1 MHVAGRWLLGMPRTG
16 RRILAGAV
24 DAVLLAASMM
34 LAATWRLG
42 DAALHE
48 RGYLRLA
55 LVAAVVGTATFWAFG
70 LYREVIRYAGPRIW
84 LRIGLAT
91 GAVTVLLA
99 AGNVLFGERD
109 ISRAVLIG
117 FGLVSAVACGGSRML
132 AAQILAGRRPES
144 GFSGE
149 ATPVLIYGAGASG
162 AGLAAALS
170 HSPLYRPSGFIDDD
184 PRIVGSR
191 IRDLTVHSGQDLA
204 RLRERFPNAIV
215 ALAIPSASTA
225 ERRRVLERLRP
236 LGMRIMTVPG
246 LRELMVGEAGFG
258 QLRELNI
265 EDLLGRDS
273 VKPNEHLLARCITGR
288 SVLVSGAGGTIGG
301 ELCRQIIR
309 LRPSRLVLLE
319 QGELALYQIES
330 ELAAARRQDPELAKV
345 PVFPVLG
352 SVTGGVLVEELLR
365 EHRVQTIYHAAAHKH
380 VNIVET
386 NEITGVVTNTFGTAT
401 MARAAIKA
409 RVETFVLISTDKAVR
424 PSSVMGASK
433 RLAELVLQDLAGD
446 GPAAGIACPTR
457 FVMVRFGNVLGSSG
471 SVVPLFL
478 RQIAAGGPITVTHP
492 DVTRYFMTVSEA
504 VNLVIQ
510 AGSLGRGG
518 EIFILDM
525 GEPVRIVDL
534 ARNLIGLQGFSVRD
548 ASRPDGDIAIEFIGL
563 QPGEK
568 LHETLVAEGTL
579 ENTEHPKIS
588 RAFEPG
594 LRGGT
599 LRDGL
604 ARLESACDRHDTA
617 EARRILQELVAIP
630 STRPAAPGT

>member
-1 MHVAGRWLLGMPRTG
+1 MPRG
-16 RRILAGAV
+16 VRRFLAGVV
-24 DAVLLAASMM
+24 DAGLLAASML
-34 LAATWRLG
+34 LAANWRLD
-42 DAALHE
+42 DAALLDK
-48 RGYLRLA
+48 GYLRLA
-55 LVAAVVGTATFWAFG
+55 AVAAVLGTATFWSLG

-84 LRIGLAT
+84 LRIGFAT
-91 GAVTVLLA
+91 AAVTVMLA
-99 AGNVLFGERD
+99 AGNVLVGERD
-109 ISRAVLIG
+109 VSRAVLIG
-117 FGLVSAVACGGSRML
+117 FGLVSAVACGGVRML
-132 AAQILAGRRPES
+132 AAQLLVGRRPES
-144 GFSGE
+144 GFTGE
-149 ATPVLIYGAGASG
+149 VTPVLIYGAGASG

-170 HSPLYRPSGFIDDD
+170 HSPLYRPVAFIDDD
-184 PRIVGSR
+184 ARIVGSR
-191 IRDLTVHSGQDLA
+191 VRDLPVHASSELA
-204 RLRERFPNAIV
+204 KLRDRHPNGMV
-215 ALAIPSASTA
+215 ALAIPSASTG

-246 LRELMVGEAGFG
+246 LRELVVGEAGFG

-265 EDLLGRDS
+265 DDLLGRDS
-273 VKPNEHLLARCITGR
+273 VKPNEHLLAHCITGR
-288 SVLVSGAGGTIGG
+288 SVLVTGAGGTIGG
-301 ELCRQIIR
+301 ELCRQILR

-319 QGELALYQIES
+319 QGELALYQIEG
-330 ELAAARRQDPELAKV
+330 ELVAARRQDPELAKV
-345 PVFPVLG
+345 PVFAALG
-352 SVTGGVLVEELLR
+352 SVTSGTLVDELLR

-386 NEITGVVTNTFGTAT
+386 NEITGIVTNAFGTVT

-433 RLAELVLQDLAGD
+433 RLAELVLQDLAGED
-446 GPAAGIACPTR
+446 ASAGIACPTR
-457 FVMVRFGNVLGSSG
+457 FIMVRFGNVLGSSG

-478 RQIAAGGPITVTHP
+478 RQIAAGGPVTVTHP

-510 AGSLGRGG
+510 ASSLGRGG

-548 ASRPDGDIAIEFIGL
+548 AGRPDGDIAIEFTGL

-568 LHETLVAEGTL
+568 LHEALVAEGTL
-579 ENTEHPKIS
+579 ETTEHPKIS

-594 LRGGT
+594 LRGAT

-617 EARRILQELVAIP
+617 EARRILQELVTIP
-630 STRPAAPGT
+630 SKRPATPGT

>member
-1 MHVAGRWLLGMPRTG
+1 MFSVGQFLVGMPRSV
-16 RRILAGAV
+16 RRLLAGVV

-42 DAALHE
+42 DEALFE

-55 LVAAVVGTATFWAFG
+55 LTAAALGTATFWFAG

-84 LRIGLAT
+84 IRIGVAT
-91 GAVTVLLA
+91 AAVTTMLA
-99 AGNVLFGERD
+99 AGNVLVGERD
-109 ISRAVLIG
+109 ISRSVLIG
-117 FGLVSAVACGGSRML
+117 FGLISAVACGGIRVI
-132 AAQILAGRRPES
+132 AAQVLAGRRA
-144 GFSGE
+144 GLTAGE
-149 ATPVLIYGAGASG
+149 AATPVLIYGAGASG
-162 AGLAAALS
+162 AGLAAALA
-170 HSPLYRPSGFIDDD
+170 HSPLYRPAAFLDDD
-184 PRIVGSR
+184 PRLVGSR
-191 IRDLTVHSGQDLA
+191 IRDLTVHVGGDLP

-215 ALAIPSASTA
+215 ALAIPSASSA
-225 ERRRVLERLRP
+225 DRRRVLERLRP

-273 VKPNEHLLARCITGR
+273 IKPNEHLLARCITGR
-288 SVLVSGAGGTIGG
+288 SVLVTGAGGTIGG
-301 ELCRQIIR
+301 ELCRQILR
-309 LRPSRLVLLE
+309 LKPSRLVLLE
-319 QGELALYQIES
+319 QGELALYQIDG

-345 PVFPVLG
+345 PVFPMLG
-352 SVTGGVLVEELLR
+352 SVTSGVLVEELLH

-386 NEITGVVTNTFGTAT
+386 NEITGVVTNSFGTAT
-401 MARAAIKA
+401 MARAALKA

-433 RLAELVLQDLAGD
+433 RLAELVLQDLAGGAD
-446 GPAAGIACPTR
+446 AGVGCPTR
-457 FVMVRFGNVLGSSG
+457 FIMVRFGNVLGSSG

-478 RQIAAGGPITVTHP
+478 RQIAAGGPVTVTHP
-492 DVTRYFMTVSEA
+492 DVTRYFMTVTEA

-525 GEPVRIVDL
+525 GEPVKIVDL

-548 ASRPDGDIAIEFIGL
+548 ASRPDGDIRIEFVGL

-579 ENTEHPKIS
+579 ETTEHPKIS
-588 RAFEPG
+588 RAIEPG
-594 LRGGT
+594 LRGPA

-604 ARLESACDRHDTA
+604 ARLESACDRHDPA
-617 EARRILQELVAIP
+617 EARRILQELVGTSAA
-630 STRPAAPGT
+630 RPAAPGA